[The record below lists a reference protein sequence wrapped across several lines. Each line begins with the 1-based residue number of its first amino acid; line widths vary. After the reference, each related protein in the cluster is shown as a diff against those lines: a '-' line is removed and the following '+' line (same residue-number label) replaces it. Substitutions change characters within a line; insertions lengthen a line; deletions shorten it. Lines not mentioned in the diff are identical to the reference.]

1 MKQWIGVLT
10 LAATFLTVSS
20 TANAVCPGSQG
31 LFFIQRSINDNIVQ
45 YDVHCTSEG
54 DLQSPEP
61 IHVYWV
67 LENGDREELSSI
79 QKQLAY
85 GVSSQREVGNNHY
98 EFVLTALKD
107 RKIAVKRTADGYRAV
122 VLINGVES
130 VLERVYVECT
140 ENFFGMPNVLYI
152 DLFGYAY
159 HANRVVKERIRPQ

>member
-1 MKQWIGVLT
+1 MRQWIGVLA
-10 LAATFLTVSS
+10 LAAAFMVFSS
-20 TANAVCPGSQG
+20 MANAACPGVQG

-54 DLQSPEP
+54 DLQSPDP

-67 LENGDREELSSI
+67 LENGDREELSGI

-85 GVSSQREVGNNHY
+85 GVSSQKEVANNHY
-98 EFVLTALKD
+98 EFVLAALKD
-107 RKIAVKRTADGYRAV
+107 RKIAVKRTAEGYRAV

-140 ENFFGMPNVLYI
+140 ENFLGMPKVVYI
-152 DLFGYAY
+152 DLFGYAH
-159 HANRVVKERIRPQ
+159 HANRLVKERIQPQ